1 MRPEPSPV
9 GPGQE
14 SVWDYPRPP
23 RVEHVARRAV
33 IRLGGEVIVDTD
45 DVVRVLE
52 TSHPPVYYLPIS
64 AFAAGALTPGEGSSY
79 CEFKGGARYFD
90 VRGGGQLRPRA
101 AWTYPKPGRGVRVP
115 RGPGGGLRPRDGPV
129 RDRRRRGAAAARAV
143 LRRMDHPGDRRAV
156 QGGTRL
162 PGVVTRRR
170 HHRGRIGHRD
180 LHREHPARSLVER
193 YIARYRRH
201 IGTHS
206 FRRSS

>member
-23 RVEHVARRAV
+23 RAEHVPRRAV

-64 AFAAGALTPGEGSSY
+64 EFAAGALTPGEGSSY

-90 VRGGGQLRPRA
+90 VRGGDQLRPRA
-101 AWTYPKPGRGVRVP
+101 AWTYPSPAEGFESLEGRVAVYAREMDVCAIDGVEVLPQPGRFYGGWITPEIV
-115 RGPGGGLRPRDGPV
+115 GPFKGE
-129 RDRRRRGAAAARAV
+129 
-143 LRRMDHPGDRRAV
+143 PGSM
-156 QGGTRL
+156 GW
-162 PGVVTRRR
+162 
-170 HHRGRIGHRD
+170 
-180 LHREHPARSLVER
+180 
-193 YIARYRRH
+193 
-201 IGTHS
+201 
-206 FRRSS
+206 